1 MYLRKIQLQGFKT
14 FAHKTELEIQGG
26 VSCIVGPNGSG
37 KSNIADAVR
46 WVLGEQSIK
55 SLRGSKLEEVI
66 FAGSDSKKP
75 VNFAY
80 VSLFIDNSD
89 NSLPLEYS
97 EVSISRK
104 VHRSGESE
112 YFINKTP
119 CRLRDIQQLFLNTG
133 LGRDTYS
140 IVGQGEIEVI
150 FFSHPTERRAI
161 FEEAS
166 GINKYKY
173 KKKEAIRRLQETSYH
188 LTRLRDIIQEISSQI
203 TPLMEASEKAEEY
216 QKISAELKETDVNY
230 RLYQIKKF
238 TQKDKKLKQDEETL
252 TSNVRLWQENLN
264 KLEENLRREKEK
276 HFDLEGEMEKI
287 QNELPYLAKEVEKIQ
302 GQILVGEEKIS
313 YNIQKR
319 QEIEEDIKNQKDR
332 ADLIGKDIFSL
343 EKNLQNAEEVYS
355 HQKKEVEEDEQRILG
370 QVKTLEVE
378 IENLENKK
386 NLAFEKVREQVLKNN
401 QVMQIKKEIEIKS
414 EEVEKTKDNAL
425 KAETTIQS
433 LEEEI
438 RSMEESI
445 LNVNENLR
453 QAETTKQELLHQE
466 EKVSSDI
473 LKTKKERQGT
483 SQDLSS
489 KESRLHTLLQLQYG
503 SSEYALGSKSIL
515 GASHL
520 VEKGIVGKISSL
532 IKVSKEWE
540 RAIEVALGVSVQ
552 FIVCKDEEVAKDAL
566 FYLKGEK
573 KGRATFVFADFFE
586 GYQKEKR
593 ELPPIGGIIG
603 WAEEIVEVAPH
614 FRGLVKYLLSD
625 FLVVENLEVGLQ
637 VLKEVGAE
645 NIKVLTK
652 EAEILFSGT
661 LSGGAHSREK
671 LGALSIEREI
681 EESKNEITKLKTK
694 FTQKLKEEKQL
705 IKTQDEIK
713 LKIKEKDNDLYSQ
726 KDLLHSIQ
734 TTLLL
739 RNDEIKRCKVEL
751 ETLKANLVFLGEE
764 LKTLAEASKKLEKE
778 IEKIKLEN
786 DKLQEDIL
794 SLQSIIFENQKQKD
808 KILENLTQRKVNF
821 AVVEQKKDNQYQ
833 QLQDMR
839 EQEKIIQQ
847 WIIDKEDLLKK
858 YELEEKIER
867 EKIGNYELS
876 LFDTEKRLKDKQGSL
891 NVLKENKSL
900 SYEVQNNEEKN
911 ISQLRREIE
920 DLQNV
925 LHRMQIDKA
934 QIETELKEMINRLQ
948 DDYSLSP
955 EEAGLREEVSDAEH
969 TARAI
974 KKLKNSLLS
983 LGPVNLSAISEYKN
997 QKERHNF
1004 LTSQFED
1011 VDKTYEAV
1019 WDLIKEFDV
1028 KAKYIFLDVFN
1039 KVGNSFDNVFQR
1051 LFGGGRAKLSLQDY
1065 QDVFESGVEIEV
1077 QIPGKKVQNIMLL
1090 SGGEKALVAISLLF
1104 AFLEVRPSPFCIFD
1118 EIDAALDDT
1127 NIRKFSHLL
1136 LEFSKSSQFV
1146 IITHAK
1152 GTMEVAQTLY
1162 GVTMEEEG
1170 ISQLISV
1177 KLEDRTSG
1185 GDILSR

>member
-14 FAHKTELEIQGG
+14 FAHKTELEFQGG

-75 VNFAY
+75 VNFAQ

-89 NSLPLEYS
+89 NSLPIEYS
-97 EVSISRK
+97 EISLTRK

-150 FFSHPTERRAI
+150 FFSHPVERRAI

-173 KKKEAIRRLQETSYH
+173 KKKEAQRRLQETSYN
-188 LTRLRDIIQEISSQI
+188 LTRLRDIIQEVSSQLA
-203 TPLMEASEKAEEY
+203 PLMEASGKAEEY

-230 RLYQIKKF
+230 RLYQIKKL
-238 TQKDKKLKQDEETL
+238 QEKDKKLNLDKEGLVNSIRFQ
-252 TSNVRLWQENLN
+252 QENLD
-264 KLEENLRREKEK
+264 KLEESLRKEKEK
-276 HFDLEGEMEKI
+276 HFNLEGEMEKI
-287 QNELPYLAKEVEKIQ
+287 QNELPHLAKEVEKIQ
-302 GQILVGEEKIS
+302 GAMLVCEEKIS

-319 QEIEEDIKNQKDR
+319 QEIEEDIKNQKER
-332 ADLIGKDIFSL
+332 ENLIGKDIFSL
-343 EKNLQNAEEVYS
+343 EKNLQNAEKAYS

-401 QVMQIKKEIEIKS
+401 QIMQIKKEIEIKS
-414 EEVEKTKDNAL
+414 EENEKTKDNVL
-425 KAETTIQS
+425 RTETTTQS

-438 RSMEESI
+438 CSLEESV
-445 LNVNENLR
+445 LNVNEDLR
-453 QAETTKQELLHQE
+453 QIGTTKNELFYQE
-466 EKVSSDI
+466 EKINGDI
-473 LKTKKERQGT
+473 LKVRKERQEI

-520 VEKGIVGKISSL
+520 VEKGIIGKISSL
-532 IKVSKEWE
+532 IKVPQEWE

-573 KGRATFVFADFFE
+573 KGRATFIFANFFE
-586 GYQKEKR
+586 GYQKEKLA
-593 ELPPIGGIIG
+593 LPPVGGIIG

-637 VLKEVGAE
+637 VLKEMGSE
-645 NIKVLTK
+645 NIKVLTR
-652 EAEILFSGT
+652 EAEVLFTGT

-681 EESKNEITKLKTK
+681 EESKNEITKLKSK

-705 IKTQDEIK
+705 IKTLDEIK
-713 LKIKEKDNDLYSQ
+713 FKIKEKDKEMHNQ
-726 KDLLHSIQ
+726 KDILHSMQ

-739 RNDEIKRCKVEL
+739 KKDEVKRCKNEL
-751 ETLKANLVFLGEE
+751 ETLKVNLTVSEE
-764 LKTLAEASKKLEKE
+764 EIEALTVSCAKMEKE

-794 SLQSIIFENQKQKD
+794 SLQNVIFENQKQKD

-833 QLQDMR
+833 QLQDLR
-839 EQEKIIQQ
+839 EQEKIIQKMV
-847 WIIDKEDLLKK
+847 IDKEVLLKN
-858 YELEEKIER
+858 YEREEKEQR

-876 LFDTEKRLKDKQGSL
+876 LFSMEKGLKDKQNNL
-891 NVLKENKSL
+891 NVLRENKSL

-920 DLQNV
+920 DLQNI
-925 LHRMQIDKA
+925 LHRIQIDQA
-934 QIETELKEMINRLQ
+934 QIETELREMINRLQ

-955 EEAGLREEVSDAEH
+955 EEALLREEVSDVEH
-969 TARAI
+969 TAKAI

-983 LGPVNLSAISEYKN
+983 LGPVNLSSIEEYKT

-1011 VDKTYEAV
+1011 VDKTYQIV

-1039 KVGNSFDNVFQR
+1039 KVGDSFDRVFQR
-1051 LFGGGRAKLSLQDY
+1051 LFGGGRAKLSLQNY

-1104 AFLEVRPSPFCIFD
+1104 AFLEVKPSPFCIFD
-1118 EIDAALDDT
+1118 EIDATLDDT
-1127 NIRKFSHLL
+1127 NVRKFSHLL

-1170 ISQLISV
+1170 ISQLVSV
-1177 KLEDRTSG
+1177 KLEDRSLDGT
-1185 GDILSR
+1185 IPQA